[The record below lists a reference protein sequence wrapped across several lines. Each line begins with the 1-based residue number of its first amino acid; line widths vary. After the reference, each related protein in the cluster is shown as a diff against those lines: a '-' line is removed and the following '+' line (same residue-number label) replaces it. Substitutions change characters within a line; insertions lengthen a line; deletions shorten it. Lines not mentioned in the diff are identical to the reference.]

1 VANDAA
7 AIQSALAAG
16 KPVYV
21 PAGTYRC
28 SGVAWP
34 DGAVVSGDG
43 SSSWLQGKVQYGSAS
58 KFTDLKIGPASAGTA
73 AIQNLHNAS
82 GTSFTRC
89 RFRGGGGSLQ
99 EDYSCVNIGAASG
112 TGPNVA
118 NLTFTGCEFE
128 RSLGAFNCVSIYA
141 QGCTIDGVTFDG
153 CHFGLSNGVADGSDR
168 MMIECWTDH
177 GTGNWWRNLT
187 FRGCTFETSDYHQL
201 DFACYGDSGQ
211 GDGVLVEGC
220 TFKGGGE
227 NIGGTRW
234 GYGICLEWPKNVV
247 IRNNRFQR
255 CDEAAIYSA
264 NFGQSYNTGWSITGN
279 TFDWDAAENGIIAR
293 RGIVVLTGAGNVVT
307 GNTFIW
313 HGSFSAW
320 ASNGCVEL
328 SEGATGNTITGNAF
342 YISQTQKVVNEW
354 GGASGNTI
362 SPNTVVRE

>member
-1 VANDAA
+1 
-7 AIQSALAAG
+7 
-16 KPVYV
+16 
-21 PAGTYRC
+21 
-28 SGVAWP
+28 
-34 DGAVVSGDG
+34 
-43 SSSWLQGKVQYGSAS
+43 
-58 KFTDLKIGPASAGTA
+58 
-73 AIQNLHNAS
+73 
-82 GTSFTRC
+82 
-89 RFRGGGGSLQ
+89 
-99 EDYSCVNIGAASG
+99 
-112 TGPNVA
+112 
-118 NLTFTGCEFE
+118 
-128 RSLGAFNCVSIYA
+128 LGADGDVSNIVFRDCQVERNLGTEDATFSNGFNGITIYEAKNAHVSDI
-141 QGCTIDGVTFDG
+141 TFDG
-153 CHFGLSNGVADGSDR
+153 CHIGVTNGIAAGSPR
-168 MMIECWTDH
+168 MGMECWTTPEDA
-177 GTGNWWRNLT
+177 GGSG
-187 FRGCTFETSDYHQL
+187 RGWARITVRDCVFEPTAIHQL